1 MFTDHP
7 KIIDHCLNHS
17 QPLNLESYTKGV
29 AEAKR
34 VAAENANAA
43 KKKKKRVG
51 SSHTSSSAPAVRSSA
66 PAVSSSE
73 KTMAGTTTECPIIG
87 SAPPSSAAPSARLSL
102 VRVGPNNW
110 RGEVDGKY
118 LGHFAT
124 ESSGRCAFNAYEIEE
139 AARKKRKKQQSLIEA
154 SAASSAEIEEAV
166 SRMVQQ
172 SLIEVGVGRLQ
183 VNAYEIEE
191 AARKKRKKQQSL
203 IEASA
208 ASSADAAAARKKKK
222 LKKGQYEVV
231 VKAAKRHTLGL
242 TVDDVATAKHSS
254 KLILT
259 DIAGDSLAKKR
270 CAALRVNDAILEIN
284 GVDVRHVSFQYARDI
299 LVSAARPISI
309 VFQSSK

>member
-124 ESSGRCAFNAYEIEE
+124 ESSGRCAFNAY
-139 AARKKRKKQQSLIEA
+139 
-154 SAASSAEIEEAV
+154 V
-166 SRMVQQ
+166 
-172 SLIEVGVGRLQ
+172 
-183 VNAYEIEE
+183 IEE

>member
-51 SSHTSSSAPAVRSSA
+51 LSHTSSSA

-73 KTMAGTTTECPIIG
+73 KTVASTMLTAPIIG
-87 SAPPSSAAPSARLSL
+87 SAPPSSAAPSATLSL
-102 VRVGPNNW
+102 VRVGPNRW

-118 LGHFAT
+118 FGHFAT
-124 ESSGRCAFNAYEIEE
+124 ESSGRCAFNAY
-139 AARKKRKKQQSLIEA
+139 
-154 SAASSAEIEEAV
+154 
-166 SRMVQQ
+166 
-172 SLIEVGVGRLQ
+172 G
-183 VNAYEIEE
+183 IEE

-242 TVDDVATAKHSS
+242 TVSDVATAKHSS

>member
-51 SSHTSSSAPAVRSSA
+51 LSHTSSSA

-73 KTMAGTTTECPIIG
+73 KTVASTMLTAPIIG
-87 SAPPSSAAPSARLSL
+87 SAPPSSAAPSATLSL
-102 VRVGPNNW
+102 VRVGPNRW

-118 LGHFAT
+118 FGHFAT

-154 SAASSAEIEEAV
+154 SAASSFGSPAPAW
-166 SRMVQQ
+166 
-172 SLIEVGVGRLQ
+172 
-183 VNAYEIEE
+183 
-191 AARKKRKKQQSL
+191 
-203 IEASA
+203 SA
-208 ASSADAAAARKKKK
+208 AAKLLAMVTYSVVVPAKLCSPWTFETTVTIEGTAHLASITLPAGGGAGDTVLFWGKVAADSSFEVDADSVKMNSKPRGGGGGGSAAAAR
-222 LKKGQYEVV
+222 
-231 VKAAKRHTLGL
+231 
-242 TVDDVATAKHSS
+242 
-254 KLILT
+254 
-259 DIAGDSLAKKR
+259 
-270 CAALRVNDAILEIN
+270 
-284 GVDVRHVSFQYARDI
+284 
-299 LVSAARPISI
+299 
-309 VFQSSK
+309 